1 MGELTPHVTGGLPN
15 GMFYYQTS
23 KTIHVQRSRL
33 PMPLTRN
40 YLTLLLACMERKKAV
55 FYMESVAKSSQIT
68 SNLEL
73 ARLHLENFCI
83 NAHKLTRWKYSK
95 VPENCSEGGT
105 RLFQGSRGRVVKAMD

>member
-83 NAHKLTRWKYSK
+83 NAHNLTR
-95 VPENCSEGGT
+95 
-105 RLFQGSRGRVVKAMD
+105 